1 MKAVGY
7 VRVSTDMQAE
17 KGKSI
22 DNQVDRIISFCKEK
36 NITLEKIYM
45 DEGYSGKNLNRPS
58 FKEMFDH
65 LRMGKVDA
73 LVVWHSN
80 RFARNLRDYLNCLD
94 DLEKLKVKFY
104 SIEEP
109 NISGSS
115 GKAMRNLMGVF
126 AEYQSDIT
134 GEHTRSVKA
143 NLKKNQQVYCPN
155 PPLGFIHKHG
165 KLVRDP
171 NAFRVVEE
179 IYRLKSNGTSMH
191 RIAQIL
197 NAQGVRGNKNGKF
210 HASTIQKIL
219 NNPIYNNN
227 YEQGNSNII

>member
-1 MKAVGY
+1 MKVIGY

-22 DNQVDRIISFCKEK
+22 DNQIDRIKNYCKEK
-36 NITLEKIYM
+36 NFILEEIFL
-45 DEGYSGKNLNRPS
+45 DEGYSGKNMNRPALQEA
-58 FKEMFDH
+58 FDRLKE
-65 LRMGKVDA
+65 GCVNG

-80 RFARNLRDYLNCLD
+80 RFARNLRDYLNSLD
-94 DLEKLKVKFY
+94 MLEKLKVKFY

-143 NLKKNQQVYCPN
+143 NLKKNKQVYCPY
-155 PPLGFIHKHG
+155 PPLGYKNEDG

-171 NAFRVVEE
+171 NAFKIVDD
-179 IYRLKSNGTSMH
+179 IFQMKANGFSLH
-191 RIAQIL
+191 KIAKTL
-197 NAQGVRGNKNGKF
+197 NDNGVRGGKNGKF
-210 HASTIQKIL
+210 HASTIQKII
-219 NNPIYNNN
+219 NNPIYLN
-227 YEQGNSNII
+227 

>member
-1 MKAVGY
+1 MKTVGY
-7 VRVSTDMQAE
+7 VRVSTDTQAE

-22 DNQVDRIISFCKEK
+22 DNQIERIKNYCKEK
-36 NITLEKIYM
+36 KLTLEKIFI
-45 DEGYSGKNLNRPS
+45 DEGYSGKNTNRPG
-58 FKEMFDH
+58 FQDMFEAI
-65 LRMGKVDA
+65 RSGNYQA

-94 DLEKLKVKFY
+94 ELEKSKVKFY

-143 NLKKNQQVYCPN
+143 TLKKNKKVYCPY
-155 PPLGFIHKHG
+155 PPMGYKAEDG

-171 NAFRVVEE
+171 NSHQIVDQIFV
-179 IYRLKSNGTSMH
+179 YRNQGMSMH
-191 RIAQIL
+191 TIAKML
-197 NAQGVRGNKNGKF
+197 NLQDIKGNKGGKF
-210 HASTIQKIL
+210 YASTIQKIL
-219 NNPIYNNN
+219 SNPIYNN
-227 YEQGNSNII
+227 

>member
-1 MKAVGY
+1 MKVIGY
-7 VRVSTDMQAE
+7 VRVSTEMQAE

-22 DNQVDRIISFCKEK
+22 DNQVERIMAYCQQK
-36 NITLEKIYM
+36 NLTLEKIFI
-45 DEGYSGKNLNRPS
+45 DEGYSGKNTNRPG
-58 FKEMFDH
+58 FQDMFTR
-65 LRMGKVDA
+65 LKQGGIQG

-94 DLEKLKVKFY
+94 SLEKLKVKFY

-143 NLKKNQQVYCPN
+143 NLKKNHQVYCPY
-155 PPLGFIHKHG
+155 PPLGFINQDG

-171 NAFRVVEE
+171 KAYDIVNKIFK
-179 IYRLKSNGTSMH
+179 LKSDGLSLH
-191 RIAQIL
+191 KIAKEL
-197 NAQGVRGNKNGKF
+197 NSQGIKGGKNGKF
-210 HASTIQKIL
+210 HASTIQKVI
-219 NNPIYNNN
+219 NNPIYLN
-227 YEQGNSNII
+227 

>member
-1 MKAVGY
+1 MKVIGY

-22 DNQVDRIISFCKEK
+22 DNQIDRIKNYCKEK
-36 NITLEKIYM
+36 NFILEEIFL
-45 DEGYSGKNLNRPS
+45 DEGYSGKNMNRPALQ
-58 FKEMFDH
+58 EAFDR
-65 LRMGKVDA
+65 LKQGGVNG

-80 RFARNLRDYLNCLD
+80 RFARNLRDYLNSLD
-94 DLEKLKVKFY
+94 MLEKLKVKFY

-143 NLKKNQQVYCPN
+143 NLKKNKQVYCPY
-155 PPLGFIHKHG
+155 PPLGYKNEDG

-171 NAFRVVEE
+171 NAFKIVDD
-179 IYRLKSNGTSMH
+179 IFKMKANGFSLH
-191 RIAQIL
+191 KIAKTL
-197 NAQGVRGNKNGKF
+197 NDNGVRGGKNGKF
-210 HASTIQKIL
+210 HASTIQKII
-219 NNPIYNNN
+219 NNPIYLN
-227 YEQGNSNII
+227 

>member
-1 MKAVGY
+1 MKAIGY

-22 DNQVDRIISFCKEK
+22 DNQIDRIKNYCKEK
-36 NITLEKIYM
+36 NFILEEIFI
-45 DEGYSGKNLNRPS
+45 DEGYSGKNLNRPALQDVFS
-58 FKEMFDH
+58 RLKE
-65 LRMGKVDA
+65 GGVDA

-80 RFARNLRDYLNCLD
+80 RFARNLRDYLNSLD
-94 DLEKLKVKFY
+94 MLEKLKVKFY

-143 NLKKNQQVYCPN
+143 NLKKNKQVYCPY
-155 PPLGFIHKHG
+155 PPLGYKNEDG

-171 NAFRVVEE
+171 NAFRIVDE
-179 IYRLKSNGTSMH
+179 IFEMKSKGFSLNK
-191 RIAQIL
+191 IAQVL
-197 NAQGVRGNKNGKF
+197 NTQGVKGAKNGKF
-210 HASTIQKIL
+210 HASTVQKIIS
-219 NNPIYNNN
+219 NPIYLN
-227 YEQGNSNII
+227 

>member
-1 MKAVGY
+1 MRVVGY

-22 DNQVDRIISFCKEK
+22 DNQIERIKTYCKEK
-36 NITLEKIYM
+36 DFILDEIFI

-58 FKEMFDH
+58 FQEMFERIQKGDIN
-65 LRMGKVDA
+65 A

-94 DLEKLKVKFY
+94 SLEKLKVKFY

-143 NLKKNQQVYCPN
+143 NLKKNKQVYCPY
-155 PPLGFIHKHG
+155 PPLGYKNEDG

-171 NAFRVVEE
+171 EQFKIVEE
-179 IYRLKSNGTSMH
+179 ILHMKTKGYSMNK
-191 RIAQIL
+191 IASIL
-197 NAQGVRGNKNGKF
+197 NERGIIGSKNGKF
-210 HASTIQKIL
+210 HASTIQKIIT
-219 NNPIYNNN
+219 NPIYLN
-227 YEQGNSNII
+227 

>member
-1 MKAVGY
+1 MKALGY

-22 DNQVDRIISFCKEK
+22 DNQIDRIKNYCKEK
-36 NITLEKIYM
+36 NFTLEEIFI
-45 DEGYSGKNLNRPS
+45 DEGYSGKNLNRPALQDVFS
-58 FKEMFDH
+58 RLKE
-65 LRMGKVDA
+65 GGVDA

-80 RFARNLRDYLNCLD
+80 RFARNLRDYLNSLD
-94 DLEKLKVKFY
+94 MLEKLKVKFY

-143 NLKKNQQVYCPN
+143 NLKKNKQVYCPY
-155 PPLGFIHKHG
+155 PPLGYKNEDG
-165 KLVRDP
+165 KLIRDP
-171 NAFRVVEE
+171 KAFQLVNE
-179 IYRLKSNGTSMH
+179 IFEMKSNGFSLNK
-191 RIAQIL
+191 IAQVL
-197 NAQGVRGNKNGKF
+197 NQNGVTGAKNGKF
-210 HASTIQKIL
+210 HASTIQKIIS
-219 NNPIYNNN
+219 NPIYKN
-227 YEQGNSNII
+227 